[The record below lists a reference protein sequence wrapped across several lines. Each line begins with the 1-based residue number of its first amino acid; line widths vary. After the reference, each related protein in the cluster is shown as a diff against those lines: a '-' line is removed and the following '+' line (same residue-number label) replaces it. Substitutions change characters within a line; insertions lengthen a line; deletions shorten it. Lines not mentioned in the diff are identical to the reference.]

1 MRNRDHL
8 NTLLER
14 IQNKLPT
21 INLLI
26 NRNADRNEIKSKLTE
41 IDEELEEVK
50 SQIAREPLS
59 AGEINPFISE

>member
-1 MRNRDHL
+1 MRNRDYL

-14 IQNKLPT
+14 IQNKLPMIT
-21 INLLI
+21 LLL
-26 NRNADRNEIKSKLTE
+26 NQNADRNEIKSKLTE

-50 SQIAREPLS
+50 SHIAREPLS

>member
-1 MRNRDHL
+1 MRNRDYL

-21 INLLI
+21 ITLLL
-26 NRNADRNEIKSKLTE
+26 NQNADRNEIKSKLTE
-41 IDEELEEVK
+41 IDDEIEEIK
-50 SQIAREPLS
+50 SQISREPLS